1 MPNQTEQEALAKI
14 AKTDSWIVRNPTK
27 TLLIGVVLVIV
38 IGLQLFHVIP

>member
-1 MPNQTEQEALAKI
+1 MFNQTEQEALAKI

-27 TLLIGVVLVIV
+27 TLLIGLALVVI